1 VSTTL
6 APRER
11 HPAVVPGWSPPPWLR
26 RAGSWALNGWA
37 VLGFLYLFA
46 PIFVIV
52 LFSFNR
58 PVGKFN
64 FVWNEFT
71 FENWQHPFAER
82 ELVDAFIVSLQ
93 VAALAS
99 LVATAFGALI
109 ALALVRYRFRGGA
122 FVNLL
127 LVLPLTAPEI
137 VLGASLLTL
146 FLNPPQPHDS
156 LSWAWNDER
165 GFRTIVIAHI
175 MFCISFV
182 ALTVKARLRGFDW
195 TLEDAAMDLGATPAR
210 TFRKVTFPLII
221 PGILAAALLSFALS
235 LDDFIITLFVRG
247 DVNTFPLQVYGAAR
261 VEVPP
266 QINVLA
272 TMVLIVSV
280 LLLAGGTAI
289 KALRER
295 A

>member
-1 VSTTL
+1 VSV
-6 APRER
+6 AISEREAR
-11 HPAVVPGWSPPPWLR
+11 PAVVPGWSPPPWAR
-26 RAGSWALNGWA
+26 RLGSWALTGWA
-37 VLGFLYLFA
+37 VLGFVYLFA
-46 PIFVIV
+46 PIAIIV
-52 LFSFNR
+52 LFSFNK

-71 FENWQHPFAER
+71 FENWQHPFAKR
-82 ELVDAFIVSLQ
+82 ELVDAFVVSLQ
-93 VAALAS
+93 VATIAS
-99 LVATAFGALI
+99 IVATVFGALI

-122 FVNLL
+122 LVNLL

-146 FLNPPQPHDS
+146 FLDPIQPHDS

-175 MFCISFV
+175 MFCVSFV

-272 TMVLIVSV
+272 TMVLIASV
-280 LLLAGGTAI
+280 TLLAGGTAL
-289 KALRER
+289 KVLRER
-295 A
+295 R

>member
-6 APRER
+6 VER
-11 HPAVVPGWSPPPWLR
+11 DATRHAVVPGWYPPPFLR
-26 RAGSWALNGWA
+26 RLATWALNGWA
-37 VLGFLYLFA
+37 VLGFVFLFA
-46 PIFVIV
+46 PIVVIIA
-52 LFSFNR
+52 FSFNR
-58 PVGKFN
+58 PEGKFN

-71 FENWQHPFAER
+71 FENWQHPFAKR
-82 ELVDAFIVSLQ
+82 ELVDSFIVSLQ
-93 VAALAS
+93 IATIAAI
-99 LVATAFGALI
+99 VATIFGALI
-109 ALALVRYRFRGGA
+109 ALALVRYRFHGGA

-146 FLNPPQPHDS
+146 FLDPPQPHDS
-156 LSWAWNDER
+156 ISWAWNDER

-210 TFRKVTFPLII
+210 TFRKVTFPLIV

-272 TMVLIVSV
+272 TIVLAASVS
-280 LLLAGGTAI
+280 LLAAGSAI
-289 KALRER
+289 RAWRER
-295 A
+295 